1 MYVAHKITHESL
13 TLRVRDLFSSLALTM
28 SNSNSEVHLTLFPYY
43 NLSRW
48 ITCLWIQVLENE
60 TLNHCWSHGILCWLL
75 YLDQFNLIWKPEHA
89 EKLII
94 KSEIYDDQFSK
105 VGCTDS
111 FHGHIKHL
119 QTRGECEVHIVLF
132 CLAVLAI
139 SPKTRLNRTIG
150 FQCGT
155 FIQSWEDI
163 FFLYLS
169 VCVCVFVFEWPYTP
183 QCALVHLSSSC
194 RKAGFVLQSADSML
208 TYQDVNSLDFIQFK

>member
-1 MYVAHKITHESL
+1 MC
-13 TLRVRDLFSSLALTM
+13 
-28 SNSNSEVHLTLFPYY
+28 NSKSDVHLTLFPYY

-48 ITCLWIQVLENE
+48 ITCLWIQVSEIE
-60 TLNHCWSHGILCWLL
+60 TLNHCWSHGILHWLL
-75 YLDQFNLIWKPEHA
+75 YLDQFNLIWKSEHA

-94 KSEIYDDQFSK
+94 KSKIYDDQFSK

-111 FHGHIKHL
+111 FHGHIKRL

-163 FFLYLS
+163 FSF
-169 VCVCVFVFEWPYTP
+169 T
-183 QCALVHLSSSC
+183 
-194 RKAGFVLQSADSML
+194 
-208 TYQDVNSLDFIQFK
+208 